1 MAKKDLY
8 DEIVRVYEELLADAE
23 NNPHTGEEVVCIIA
37 ASCKCDIRLVEAVLD
52 YHLSDDEPGE
62 PVLQMYRADN
72 AYMLSISPDIVE
84 NVDMSKQALEHIS
97 EKDLTAFCGITALSS
112 GIAGISAGLLASG
125 YAIEDIC
132 NAIQGE
138 LENHLIAAGVPSS
151 VSLVP
156 RSQNSTGAKGKLL
169 HFPS

>member
-8 DEIVRVYEELLADAE
+8 DEIVRVYDELLADSE

-37 ASCKCDIRLVEAVLD
+37 ASCNCDIRLVEAVLD

-62 PVLQMYRADN
+62 PVLQMYKTES
-72 AYMLSISPDIVE
+72 AYMLSITPDIAE
-84 NVDMSKQALEHIS
+84 DVDLSEQALEHIAK
-97 EKDLTAFCGITALSS
+97 EDIPAFCGITALSS
-112 GIAGISAGLLASG
+112 GIAGISAGLLTSG
-125 YAIEDIC
+125 YAIDDIC

-138 LENHLIAAGVPSS
+138 LENHLVAAGVPVTAS
-151 VSLVP
+151 VIPAPSDALSV
-156 RSQNSTGAKGKLL
+156 NGKIL